1 MAGGGKYTR
10 IMVESLPA
18 GRILGLDY
26 GNRRIGVAVSDPL
39 GLTAQPLPAIAR
51 EGDRKDVAEIGR
63 RAAEIGATS
72 VVLGLPLL
80 MNGDEGPA
88 AVRAREFGARIETDL
103 SLPVTMWDE
112 RMTTVQSERH
122 LIDSGVRRERRK
134 ELRDSLS
141 AMFLLQTVLD
151 LRNRR

>member
-1 MAGGGKYTR
+1 MAAVGKYTR
-10 IMVESLPA
+10 IMKDATPG
-18 GRILGLDY
+18 GRTLGLDY

-39 GLTAQPLPAIAR
+39 GLTAQPLTAIAR
-51 EGDRKDVAEIGR
+51 TGDRKDIAEIGR
-63 RAAEIGATS
+63 RAAELGATS

-88 AVRAREFGARIETDL
+88 AVRAREFGARIEQDL
-103 SLPVTMWDE
+103 ALPVTMWDE

-141 AMFLLQTVLD
+141 AMFLLQSVLD
-151 LRNRR
+151 LRNRK